1 MRLEYNRVR
10 NQVKN
15 MVNKLKKKY
24 EKVLSQ
30 KAKENPKALWS
41 YIKSNSKTRE
51 GIGDLHVDPDDI
63 KSIKT
68 EDNKVKANIL
78 SEYCSSVF
86 TKEPEGDVPVPND
99 IMVQQD
105 MPALTGVLP
114 LSMGTSRKERM
125 GK

>member
-1 MRLEYNRVR
+1 MC
-10 NQVKN
+10 
-15 MVNKLKKKY
+15 KKTAY
-24 EKVLSQ
+24 WPFLQFINHVL
-30 KAKENPKALWS
+30 NLIS
-41 YIKSNSKTRE
+41 YSIVFKPHFWE
-51 GIGDLHVDPDDI
+51 
-63 KSIKT
+63 SIKT

-78 SEYCSSVF
+78 SEYFSSVF

-125 GK
+125 GKFIFQFF